1 MEKAVDRHQD
11 LLDSRLFSRPRQKVH
26 AQQFHAAPPRALRL
40 HHPRGPLMPVNPEEN
55 LQVREPILKPIA
67 RYCNPLVSVT
77 LLSRF
82 TLLTM
87 TWCCVYLSQK

>member
-1 MEKAVDRHQD
+1 
-11 LLDSRLFSRPRQKVH
+11 
-26 AQQFHAAPPRALRL
+26 
-40 HHPRGPLMPVNPEEN
+40 MPVNPEEN

>member
-1 MEKAVDRHQD
+1 
-11 LLDSRLFSRPRQKVH
+11 
-26 AQQFHAAPPRALRL
+26 
-40 HHPRGPLMPVNPEEN
+40 MPVNPEEN

-67 RYCNPLVSVT
+67 RYCNPLVSVI

-87 TWCCVYLSQK
+87 TWGCVYLSQK